1 MGVWCDVES
10 GLVSGF
16 SLFMAVM
23 CTIEATEVKKNIRV
37 IWTDNVSSVVRIS
50 CLRVLKKERGA
61 YDTGFHCKV
70 RVRHSDL

>member
-1 MGVWCDVES
+1 
-10 GLVSGF
+10 LVSGF
-16 SLFMAVM
+16 SLVKAMMV
-23 CTIEATEVKKNIRV
+23 TIEATEVKKNIRV
-37 IWTDNVSSVVRIS
+37 IWTDNVSSVVRIF